1 MRRNI
6 QLVILLSV
14 FLVILKISTTI
25 YDGTTLPN
33 TVHSVSRLTG
43 NFSIF
48 VPTSS
53 KYRTTA
59 VTRAADGK
67 IPMSRKIQPRH
78 SRKFNAPIRPKVK
91 AAKHLNDHKHK
102 KKQRFAKFAK
112 QAKKDDSKTL
122 RKRIKL
128 SHSAVESIPNAGSNQ
143 VLQTTTQTRIDQN
156 YARVVITLPNYQ
168 NTGIESK
175 SQGRDRA
182 RNMSLSDD
190 RVNSNTKFSPMLQK
204 QHATTLWNGS
214 GKTRSTLETRSG
226 VRVIIAAYGRSG
238 SSFFGGIF
246 NAHPD
251 FFFMYEPLYQLKNIV
266 NRDTNEYI
274 ESVEYIV
281 NAIFNCDF
289 EDNRFLEIKSRAD
302 FHRASSRPLV
312 SPPFCNTDYEKAI
325 NFIVNHNWK
334 LCNGKISANA
344 LNRIRHKHANIAS
357 KILLERIEPVDLSWF
372 LSVSAVSP
380 SSSEIQSIMPV
391 KQVYVLYL
399 VRDPRAMLYSRHR
412 LGWIVPRERN
422 QFAFE
427 SGEVDENVKKFCD
440 MIELNLWA
448 VLRHPSR
455 IKLVR
460 YEELVTNPEEVVR
473 HLFKELHISPSKEVF
488 RWIYSK
494 THGPV
499 DLSANSL
506 SRNANSSI
514 NYWRKK
520 IPSKLLEITEKRC
533 ARVMKYLGYLSSNGS
548 QEVLNDLRT
557 PLHLNKIRDLKENYR
572 FPAM

>member
-1 MRRNI
+1 MYN
-6 QLVILLSV
+6 
-14 FLVILKISTTI
+14 
-25 YDGTTLPN
+25 GTTLQN

-43 NFSIF
+43 NFLIF

-53 KYRTTA
+53 KYRSTA
-59 VTRAADGK
+59 VRRAADGR
-67 IPMSRKIQPRH
+67 IPVSRNIQPKH
-78 SRKFNAPIRPKVK
+78 ARKFNAPIRPKVK
-91 AAKHLNDHKHK
+91 ATEHLNDRKHQK
-102 KKQRFAKFAK
+102 KTRFAKFAK
-112 QAKKDDSKTL
+112 QAKKNNGKTL
-122 RKRIKL
+122 SKHIKL
-128 SHSAVESIPNAGSNQ
+128 DKNF
-143 VLQTTTQTRIDQN
+143 
-156 YARVVITLPNYQ
+156 ARFVMTSSNYQ
-168 NTGIESK
+168 NIGSESK
-175 SQGRDRA
+175 SQGQDRA

-190 RVNSNTKFSPMLQK
+190 RVDLTTKFSPVLQK
-204 QHATTLWNGS
+204 QHAMTFWNGS
-214 GKTRSTLETRSG
+214 GKTRSTLERRSG
-226 VRVIIAAYGRSG
+226 VRVIIVAHGRSG

-251 FFFMYEPLYQLKNIV
+251 FFFMYEPLYRLKNIV
-266 NRDTNEYI
+266 DRETDEYI

-289 EDNRFLEIKSRAD
+289 EDNTFLEIMSHAD
-302 FHRASSRPLV
+302 FHRASSRPFV

-325 NFIVNHNWK
+325 NFAVNQNWK
-334 LCNGKISANA
+334 LCNRKISANA
-344 LNRIRHKHANIAS
+344 LNRICYKHANIAS
-357 KILLERIEPVDLSWF
+357 KILLDRIETVDLSWF
-372 LSVSAVSP
+372 LSTSGAPP
-380 SSSEIQSIMPV
+380 SSSQIQSIVPV
-391 KQVYVLYL
+391 KPVYVLYL
-399 VRDPRAMLYSRHR
+399 VRDPRAMMYSRHR

-422 QFAFE
+422 EFAFE
-427 SGEVDENVKKFCD
+427 SGEADENIKKVCD
-440 MIELNLWA
+440 MIELNLGA

-499 DLSANSL
+499 DLSALSL

-520 IPSKLLEITEKRC
+520 IPSKLLEITETRC

-548 QEVLNDLRT
+548 QELLHDLRT
-557 PLHLNKIRDLKENYR
+557 ALYLNKIKDLKENYR